1 MQQARDAELAAKEAA
16 FNRRKKAEA
25 AQRGRQVAEAQ
36 REVAAIFKANQ
47 EKELRDRLER
57 EAKEK
62 AKYKRLAKEVS
73 GAAASRT
80 AVAVQHDAAPLHA
93 PPLTHSHPLPL
104 NPTHRLWRRLRRI
117 IEGRGR
123 RRG

>member
-25 AQRGRQVAEAQ
+25 AQRERQVAEAQ

-73 GAAASRT
+73 KGSSSRT
-80 AVAVQHDAAPLHA
+80 AAAIQSTTQHLCTRPLS
-93 PPLTHSHPLPL
+93 LT
-104 NPTHRLWRRLRRI
+104 PTLSLSIQHTGFG
-117 IEGRGR
+117 ED
-123 RRG
+123 